1 MGAGCTEQG
10 FHIPL
15 LPPAP
20 HLRRVHSISMKSE
33 GSNSP
38 KIKGVEMVPGLG
50 GVSWPSLLGVYES
63 TVT

>member
-1 MGAGCTEQG
+1 MGAGCTEQD
-10 FHIPL
+10 FHIPH
-15 LPPAP
+15 LPHAP
-20 HLRRVHSISMKSE
+20 HLPRVHSISMEGE

-50 GVSWPSLLGVYES
+50 GVSWPSLLGVNES